1 MTNPRYYEDGKQISE
16 VEATDARGVVRDGV
30 SVRVRQ
36 QFLDGAGFLR
46 DAAGPLRITDGS
58 GSADGLHRPGW
69 RVASGGSLD
78 DMILRDIQRERI
90 YRVISSDARATS
102 AVHPAPDVSLR
113 RNEPPLCANFG
124 SCRLARMPYD

>member
-90 YRVISSDARATS
+90 QEAHAEYLDGLTNAWQSKS
-102 AVHPAPDVSLR
+102 
-113 RNEPPLCANFG
+113 PPG
-124 SCRLARMPYD
+124 SRQRG